1 MPSAL
6 PRTVGVPS
14 PRPPLVPPG
23 GHPSC
28 ARPPGSLCRSAAMIG
43 APAAADEVQTLSRPM
58 TARARTTALDGRV
71 AVVTGGSRG
80 IGRGIALGLA
90 DSGADVVVNYRTRGE
105 EAAAVVREIEALG
118 RRAIAVG
125 ADVSRE
131 SEIDRL
137 FADASAALGPIDVLV
152 SNAGIANPATI
163 DTLNLARW
171 DEAIAVNLRSA
182 FLVSTKVIPSMRS
195 RRWGRIIYI
204 TSTAAQTGGIVGP
217 HYAASKAGLIG
228 LMHGYASW
236 LARDGIT
243 VNAVAPALIETDM
256 TTASVKART
265 DRIPVGRLGR
275 VEEVAGLVC
284 EIAANSYI
292 TGQTFQVNGGLY
304 MT

>member
-1 MPSAL
+1 
-6 PRTVGVPS
+6 
-14 PRPPLVPPG
+14 
-23 GHPSC
+23 
-28 ARPPGSLCRSAAMIG
+28 
-43 APAAADEVQTLSRPM
+43 M
-58 TARARTTALDGRV
+58 TTRATTIALDGRV
-71 AVVTGGSRG
+71 ALVTGGSRG
-80 IGRGIALGLA
+80 IGRAIALGLA
-90 DSGADVVVNYRTRGE
+90 ESGADVAVNYRTRGE
-105 EAAAVVREIEALG
+105 EAAAVVRQVEALG

-131 SEIDRL
+131 PDVERL
-137 FADASAALGPIDVLV
+137 FVEVTAALGPIDVLV

-163 DTLNLARW
+163 DTLDLARW
-171 DEAIAVNLRSA
+171 DEAMTVNLRSA
-182 FLVSTKVIPSMRS
+182 FLVSSKVITSMRA

-236 LARDGIT
+236 LARDGVT
-243 VNAVAPALIETDM
+243 ANAIAPALIETDM
-256 TTASVKART
+256 TSANARA
-265 DRIPVGRLGR
+265 DRIPIGRLGR

>member
-1 MPSAL
+1 
-6 PRTVGVPS
+6 
-14 PRPPLVPPG
+14 
-23 GHPSC
+23 
-28 ARPPGSLCRSAAMIG
+28 
-43 APAAADEVQTLSRPM
+43 M
-58 TARARTTALDGRV
+58 TARATTIALEGRV
-71 AVVTGGSRG
+71 ALVTGGSRG
-80 IGRGIALGLA
+80 IGRAIALGLA
-90 DSGADVVVNYRTRGE
+90 ESGADVAVNYRTRGE
-105 EAAAVVREIEALG
+105 EAAAVVRQVEALG

-131 SEIDRL
+131 PDVERL
-137 FADASAALGPIDVLV
+137 FVEVTAALGPIDVLV

-163 DTLNLARW
+163 DTLDLARW
-171 DEAIAVNLRSA
+171 DEAMTVNLRSA
-182 FLVSTKVIPSMRS
+182 FLVSSKVITSMRA

-236 LARDGIT
+236 LARDGVT
-243 VNAVAPALIETDM
+243 ANAIAPALIETDM
-256 TTASVKART
+256 TSANARA
-265 DRIPVGRLGR
+265 DRIPIGRLGR

>member
-1 MPSAL
+1 M
-6 PRTVGVPS
+6 
-14 PRPPLVPPG
+14 
-23 GHPSC
+23 
-28 ARPPGSLCRSAAMIG
+28 
-43 APAAADEVQTLSRPM
+43 
-58 TARARTTALDGRV
+58 TTALDGRV
-71 AVVTGGSRG
+71 ALVTGGSRG
-80 IGRGIALGLA
+80 IGRAIALALA
-90 DSGADVVVNYRTRGE
+90 DSGANVAVNYRTRGE
-105 EAAAVVREIEALG
+105 EATAVVREVEALG

-125 ADVSRE
+125 ADVSRDPDV
-131 SEIDRL
+131 DRL
-137 FADASAALGPIDVLV
+137 FADVTAALGPIDVLV

-163 DTLNLARW
+163 DTLDLARW
-171 DEAIAVNLRSA
+171 DEAMTVNLRSA
-182 FLVSTKVIPSMRS
+182 FLVSIKAVASMRT

-256 TTASVKART
+256 TTTSVKARA

-275 VEEVAGLVC
+275 VEEVASLVR
-284 EIAANSYI
+284 EIAANGYV
-292 TGQTFQVNGGLY
+292 TGQTFQVNGGLF

>member
-1 MPSAL
+1 
-6 PRTVGVPS
+6 
-14 PRPPLVPPG
+14 
-23 GHPSC
+23 
-28 ARPPGSLCRSAAMIG
+28 
-43 APAAADEVQTLSRPM
+43 M
-58 TARARTTALDGRV
+58 TARATPIALEGRV
-71 AVVTGGSRG
+71 ALITGGSRG
-80 IGRGIALGLA
+80 IGRAIALGLA
-90 DSGADVVVNYRTRGE
+90 RGGADVAVNYRTRSE
-105 EAAAVVREIEALG
+105 EAAAVVRQVEDLG
-118 RRAIAVG
+118 RRAIAVS

-131 SEIDRL
+131 PDVERL
-137 FADASAALGPIDVLV
+137 FAEVTAALGPIDVLV
-152 SNAGIANPATI
+152 SNAGIANPATV
-163 DTLNLARW
+163 DTLDLARW
-171 DEAIAVNLRSA
+171 DEAMTVNLRSA
-182 FLVSTKVIPSMRS
+182 FLVSSQAIASMRA

-204 TSTAAQTGGIVGP
+204 ASTAAQTGGIVGP

-256 TTASVKART
+256 TTGSVRARA

-284 EIAANSYI
+284 EIAGNGYI

>member
-1 MPSAL
+1 
-6 PRTVGVPS
+6 
-14 PRPPLVPPG
+14 
-23 GHPSC
+23 
-28 ARPPGSLCRSAAMIG
+28 
-43 APAAADEVQTLSRPM
+43 
-58 TARARTTALDGRV
+58 
-71 AVVTGGSRG
+71 
-80 IGRGIALGLA
+80 
-90 DSGADVVVNYRTRGE
+90 
-105 EAAAVVREIEALG
+105 
-118 RRAIAVG
+118 
-125 ADVSRE
+125 
-131 SEIDRL
+131 
-137 FADASAALGPIDVLV
+137 V

>member
-1 MPSAL
+1 
-6 PRTVGVPS
+6 
-14 PRPPLVPPG
+14 
-23 GHPSC
+23 
-28 ARPPGSLCRSAAMIG
+28 
-43 APAAADEVQTLSRPM
+43 M
-58 TARARTTALDGRV
+58 TARATTTALDGRV
-71 AVVTGGSRG
+71 ALVTGGSRG
-80 IGRGIALGLA
+80 IGRAIALGLA
-90 DSGADVVVNYRTRGE
+90 ETGADVAVNYRTRSE
-105 EAAAVVREIEALG
+105 DAAAVVRQVEALG

-131 SEIDRL
+131 PDVERL
-137 FADASAALGPIDVLV
+137 FAEITAALGPIDVLV

-163 DTLNLARW
+163 DTLDLARW
-171 DEAIAVNLRSA
+171 DEAMTVNLRSA
-182 FLVSTKVIPSMRS
+182 FLVSSKVVAAMRA

-243 VNAVAPALIETDM
+243 VNAIAPALIETDM
-256 TTASVKART
+256 TTEITRART

-275 VEEVAGLVC
+275 VEEIAGLVC
-284 EIAANSYI
+284 EIAGNGYI

>member
-1 MPSAL
+1 
-6 PRTVGVPS
+6 
-14 PRPPLVPPG
+14 
-23 GHPSC
+23 
-28 ARPPGSLCRSAAMIG
+28 
-43 APAAADEVQTLSRPM
+43 M
-58 TARARTTALDGRV
+58 TARAPTTTLEGRV
-71 AVVTGGSRG
+71 ALVTGGSRG
-80 IGRGIALGLA
+80 IGRAIALALA
-90 DSGADVVVNYRTRGE
+90 DSGASVAVNYRTRGE
-105 EAAAVVREIEALG
+105 DAAAVVREIEAQG
-118 RRAIAVG
+118 RRAIAAG
-125 ADVSRE
+125 ADVSCE
-131 SEIDRL
+131 PEVERL
-137 FADASAALGPIDVLV
+137 FAEVSAALGPIDVLV

-163 DTLNLARW
+163 DTLDLARW

-182 FLVSTKVIPSMRS
+182 FLVSSKVIASMRA

-236 LARDGIT
+236 LARDGVT

-256 TTASVKART
+256 TTTSVKARA

-284 EIAANSYI
+284 EIAANGYI

>member
-1 MPSAL
+1 
-6 PRTVGVPS
+6 
-14 PRPPLVPPG
+14 
-23 GHPSC
+23 
-28 ARPPGSLCRSAAMIG
+28 
-43 APAAADEVQTLSRPM
+43 M
-58 TARARTTALDGRV
+58 TTRATTIALDGRV
-71 AVVTGGSRG
+71 ALVTGGSRG
-80 IGRGIALGLA
+80 IGRAIALGLA
-90 DSGADVVVNYRTRGE
+90 ESGADVAVNYRTRGE
-105 EAAAVVREIEALG
+105 EAAAVVRQVEALG

-131 SEIDRL
+131 PDVERL
-137 FADASAALGPIDVLV
+137 FVEVTAALGPIDVLV

-163 DTLNLARW
+163 DTLDLARW
-171 DEAIAVNLRSA
+171 DEAMTVNLRSA
-182 FLVSTKVIPSMRS
+182 FLVSSKVITSMRA

-228 LMHGYASW
+228 LMHGYAAW
-236 LARDGIT
+236 LARDGVT
-243 VNAVAPALIETDM
+243 ANAIAPALIETDM
-256 TTASVKART
+256 TSANARA
-265 DRIPVGRLGR
+265 DRIPIGRLGR

>member
-1 MPSAL
+1 
-6 PRTVGVPS
+6 
-14 PRPPLVPPG
+14 
-23 GHPSC
+23 
-28 ARPPGSLCRSAAMIG
+28 
-43 APAAADEVQTLSRPM
+43 M
-58 TARARTTALDGRV
+58 TARAPTTALEGRV
-71 AVVTGGSRG
+71 ALVTGGSRG
-80 IGRGIALGLA
+80 IGRAIALALA
-90 DSGADVVVNYRTRGE
+90 DSGASVAVNYRTRGE
-105 EAAAVVREIEALG
+105 DAAAVVREIEAQG
-118 RRAIAVG
+118 RRAIAAG
-125 ADVSRE
+125 ADVSCE
-131 SEIDRL
+131 PEVERL
-137 FADASAALGPIDVLV
+137 FAEVSAALGPIDVLV

-163 DTLNLARW
+163 DTLDLARW

-182 FLVSTKVIPSMRS
+182 FLVSSKVIASMRA

-236 LARDGIT
+236 LARDGVT

-256 TTASVKART
+256 TTTSVKARA

-284 EIAANSYI
+284 EIAANGYI

>member
-1 MPSAL
+1 
-6 PRTVGVPS
+6 
-14 PRPPLVPPG
+14 
-23 GHPSC
+23 
-28 ARPPGSLCRSAAMIG
+28 
-43 APAAADEVQTLSRPM
+43 M
-58 TARARTTALDGRV
+58 TRATTIALDGRV
-71 AVVTGGSRG
+71 ALVTGGSRG
-80 IGRGIALGLA
+80 IGRAIALGLA
-90 DSGADVVVNYRTRGE
+90 ESGADVAVNYRTRGE
-105 EAAAVVREIEALG
+105 EAAAVVRQVEALG

-131 SEIDRL
+131 ADVERL
-137 FADASAALGPIDVLV
+137 FVEVTAALGPIDVLV

-163 DTLNLARW
+163 DTLDLARW
-171 DEAIAVNLRSA
+171 DEAMTVNLRSA
-182 FLVSTKVIPSMRS
+182 FLVSSKVITSMRA

-236 LARDGIT
+236 LARDGVT
-243 VNAVAPALIETDM
+243 ANAIAPALIETDM
-256 TTASVKART
+256 TSANARA
-265 DRIPVGRLGR
+265 DRIPIGRLGR
-275 VEEVAGLVC
+275 VEEVASLVC

>member
-1 MPSAL
+1 
-6 PRTVGVPS
+6 
-14 PRPPLVPPG
+14 
-23 GHPSC
+23 
-28 ARPPGSLCRSAAMIG
+28 
-43 APAAADEVQTLSRPM
+43 M
-58 TARARTTALDGRV
+58 TARALTTALEGRV
-71 AVVTGGSRG
+71 ALVTGGSRG
-80 IGRGIALGLA
+80 IGRAIALALG
-90 DSGADVVVNYRTRGE
+90 DSGASVAVNYRTRGE
-105 EAAAVVREIEALG
+105 DAAAVVREIEAQG

-131 SEIDRL
+131 PEVERL
-137 FADASAALGPIDVLV
+137 FADVTAALGAIDVLV

-163 DTLNLARW
+163 DTLDLARW
-171 DEAIAVNLRSA
+171 DEAMAVNLRSA
-182 FLVSTKVIPSMRS
+182 FLVSSKVIASMRA

-256 TTASVKART
+256 TTTSVKARA

-275 VEEVAGLVC
+275 VEEVAGLVR
-284 EIAANSYI
+284 EIAGNGYI

>member
-1 MPSAL
+1 
-6 PRTVGVPS
+6 
-14 PRPPLVPPG
+14 
-23 GHPSC
+23 
-28 ARPPGSLCRSAAMIG
+28 
-43 APAAADEVQTLSRPM
+43 M
-58 TARARTTALDGRV
+58 TARALTTALEGRV
-71 AVVTGGSRG
+71 ALVTGGSRG
-80 IGRGIALGLA
+80 IGRAIALALA
-90 DSGADVVVNYRTRGE
+90 DSGASVAVNYRTRGE
-105 EAAAVVREIEALG
+105 DAAAVVREIEAQG

-131 SEIDRL
+131 PEVERL
-137 FADASAALGPIDVLV
+137 FADVTATLGAIDVLV
-152 SNAGIANPATI
+152 SNAGVANPATI
-163 DTLNLARW
+163 DTLDLARW
-171 DEAIAVNLRSA
+171 DEAMTVNLRSA
-182 FLVSTKVIPSMRS
+182 FLVSSKVIASMRA
-195 RRWGRIIYI
+195 RRWGRIIYV

-256 TTASVKART
+256 TTTSVKARA

-275 VEEVAGLVC
+275 VEEVAGLVR
-284 EIAANSYI
+284 EIAGNGYI

>member
-1 MPSAL
+1 
-6 PRTVGVPS
+6 
-14 PRPPLVPPG
+14 
-23 GHPSC
+23 
-28 ARPPGSLCRSAAMIG
+28 
-43 APAAADEVQTLSRPM
+43 M
-58 TARARTTALDGRV
+58 TTRATTIALDGRV
-71 AVVTGGSRG
+71 ALVTGGSRG
-80 IGRGIALGLA
+80 IGRAIALGLA
-90 DSGADVVVNYRTRGE
+90 ESGADVAVNYRTRGE
-105 EAAAVVREIEALG
+105 EAAAVVRQVEALG

-131 SEIDRL
+131 PEVERL
-137 FADASAALGPIDVLV
+137 FVEVTAALGPIDVLV

-163 DTLNLARW
+163 DTLDLARW
-171 DEAIAVNLRSA
+171 DEAMTVNLRSA
-182 FLVSTKVIPSMRS
+182 FLVSSKVITSMRA

-236 LARDGIT
+236 LARDGVT
-243 VNAVAPALIETDM
+243 VNAIAPALIETDM
-256 TTASVKART
+256 TSANARA